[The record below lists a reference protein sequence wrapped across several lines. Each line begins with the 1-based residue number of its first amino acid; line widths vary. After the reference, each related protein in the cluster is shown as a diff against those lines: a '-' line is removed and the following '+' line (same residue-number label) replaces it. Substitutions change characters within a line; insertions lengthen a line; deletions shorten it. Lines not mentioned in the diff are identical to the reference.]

1 MRLLSVSGPCGRR
14 NGRGRADGRRT
25 EGHSMGPLRASVQAI
40 FTECT
45 LNLYGVADAKEN
57 LRYFRSPGGVSIL

>member
-1 MRLLSVSGPCGRR
+1 MDLVDDVTGAGGRT
-14 NGRGRADGRRT
+14 DGRRT